1 MGKHVFRLP
10 DVGEGIAEA
19 EIVAWHVAVGE
30 TVKEDQPLVD
40 VMTEKATVEIG
51 APVSGKIVER
61 KGEAG
66 DVVPVGTELVTIAMD
81 GADGEEAETVSSLEL
96 NATPGGRSPSP
107 LAGEGRGEGSTP
119 TSSSPELAPRSP
131 PPALELAPALAVNP
145 SPRPSPTRGEGEL
158 MPAVGDS
165 ESERP
170 RSVKTLAAPAVRT
183 RAAQLGIDLA
193 SIEGSGPGGRI
204 QHEDLDAI
212 LISRSARPAPAVKT
226 GADAV
231 EEIRVI
237 GLRRQIAQA
246 MQDAKR
252 RIPHFSYIEEIDVT
266 ALEELRRDLNEPR
279 ADGAPKLTLLPFLIR
294 GMIKAIPEHPE
305 VNAHFD
311 DEAGIIHRHT
321 AVHMGIATQTRR
333 GLLVPVI
340 RHAEAY
346 DLHGLAAE
354 ISRLSESVRAGKAT
368 REELS
373 GSTITVSSLGPLG
386 GVAATPIVK
395 PPEVAI
401 VGVNKIVER
410 PVVRDG
416 QIVIRKMMNLSS
428 SFDHRVVD
436 GFDAASFIQTLKAY
450 LEAPARLFIDR
461 P

>member
-1 MGKHVFRLP
+1 MGMHVFRLP

-19 EIVAWHVAVGE
+19 EIVAWHVAVGQ

-51 APVSGKIVER
+51 APVSGKVVER

-66 DVVPVGTELVTIAMD
+66 DMVPVGSELVVIATD
-81 GADGEEAETVSSLEL
+81 GADVSAAA
-96 NATPGGRSPSP
+96 NGAPADGRSPSP

-119 TSSSPELAPRSP
+119 TSPAATVNVTP
-131 PPALELAPALAVNP
+131 PPAGDPSPAPAANP
-145 SPRPSPTRGEGEL
+145 SPQSSPAREEG
-158 MPAVGDS
+158 
-165 ESERP
+165 ERP
-170 RSVKTLAAPAVRT
+170 RAGRTSGTRLQRGIPRPLAAPAVRA

-193 SIEGSGPGGRI
+193 AMEVTGPEGRI
-204 QHEDLDAI
+204 RHEDLDAI
-212 LISRSARPAPAVKT
+212 LISRSVRPAPVAEAPRDT
-226 GADAV
+226 V
-231 EEIRVI
+231 EEVRVI

-252 RIPHFSYIEEIDVT
+252 RIPHFSYVEEIDVT
-266 ALEELRRDLNEPR
+266 ALEALRRDLNER
-279 ADGAPKLTLLPFLIR
+279 RGEQTAKLTLLPFLIR
-294 GMIKAIPEHPE
+294 AMVKAIPDHPG
-305 VNAHFD
+305 VNVHFD
-311 DEAGIIHRHT
+311 DDAGIIRRYA
-321 AVHMGIATQTRR
+321 AVHIGVATQTRR

-340 RHAEAY
+340 RHAEAH
-346 DLHGLAAE
+346 DLYAIANE
-354 ISRLSESVRAGKAT
+354 IGRLSESARAGKAT

-386 GVAATPIVK
+386 GIAATPIVK

-436 GFDAASFIQTLKAY
+436 GFDAASFIQTLKGY
-450 LEAPARLFIDR
+450 LETPARLFIGA
-461 P
+461 